1 MTPVSRGSV
10 RSPLCS
16 TTGCFGWDDAGW
28 PFQAVSNCYRPSDF
42 GGRTPVPVSN
52 GTQTVS
58 ICFKTVSK
66 AGSHAPP
73 HRSGMNPD
81 GSDKRSSKSLRHLG
95 ALPGIP
101 PATTAG
107 KVLWAWPQISAAL
120 QRGWR
125 MANVWAALREDGIEV
140 PYDHFRVY
148 VSRIRRR
155 LARSSMPPPAAQTPT
170 GVQANF
176 GQAATASIESAAP
189 PTSPAPTADPYSAVR
204 AQRRLKQ
211 QSGFEY
217 DPFSSDKDLLE

>member
-1 MTPVSRGSV
+1 MPSN
-10 RSPLCS
+10 
-16 TTGCFGWDDAGW
+16 FG
-28 PFQAVSNCYRPSDF
+28 R
-42 GGRTPVPVSN
+42 RTPAPVSN

-58 ICFKTVSK
+58 SCFKAVSK
-66 AGSHAPP
+66 AGSHALP

-81 GSDKRSSKSLRHLG
+81 GSDKRSAKSLRRLG

-107 KVLWAWPQISAAL
+107 KVLWAWPQIWAAL

-125 MANVWAALREDGIEV
+125 MCDVWSALREDGIEV

-155 LARSSMPPPAAQTPT
+155 MARSSMLPPAQAST
-170 GVQANF
+170 GVKADSEQ
-176 GQAATASIESAAP
+176 TASSNTESAAALTTP
-189 PTSPAPTADPYSAVR
+189 SAPVDPYSAVR

>member
-1 MTPVSRGSV
+1 MPSN
-10 RSPLCS
+10 
-16 TTGCFGWDDAGW
+16 FG
-28 PFQAVSNCYRPSDF
+28 R
-42 GGRTPVPVSN
+42 RTPAPVSN

-58 ICFKTVSK
+58 SCFKAVSK
-66 AGSHAPP
+66 AGSHALP

-81 GSDKRSSKSLRHLG
+81 GSDKRSAKSLRRLG

-107 KVLWAWPQISAAL
+107 KVLWAWPQIWAAL

-125 MANVWAALREDGIEV
+125 MFDVWSALREDGIEV

-155 LARSSMPPPAAQTPT
+155 MARSSMPPPAAQ
-170 GVQANF
+170 
-176 GQAATASIESAAP
+176 
-189 PTSPAPTADPYSAVR
+189 APTEAQASSGHIADRGSESTVAAGPPSASVDPYSAVR

>member
-1 MTPVSRGSV
+1 M
-10 RSPLCS
+10 
-16 TTGCFGWDDAGW
+16 
-28 PFQAVSNCYRPSDF
+28 
-42 GGRTPVPVSN
+42 
-52 GTQTVS
+52 
-58 ICFKTVSK
+58 I
-66 AGSHAPP
+66 
-73 HRSGMNPD
+73 PD
-81 GSDKRSSKSLRHLG
+81 GSDKRSSKSLRHLV

-125 MANVWAALREDGIEV
+125 MSNVWAALREDGIEV

-155 LARSSMPPPAAQTPT
+155 LARSSMPRPAAQSPS
-170 GVQANF
+170 GVQADS
-176 GQAATASIESAAP
+176 GQAASSNTESAAP
-189 PTSPAPTADPYSAVR
+189 PTPSSAIPDPYSAVR

>member
-1 MTPVSRGSV
+1 
-10 RSPLCS
+10 
-16 TTGCFGWDDAGW
+16 
-28 PFQAVSNCYRPSDF
+28 
-42 GGRTPVPVSN
+42 
-52 GTQTVS
+52 
-58 ICFKTVSK
+58 
-66 AGSHAPP
+66 
-73 HRSGMNPD
+73 MNPD

-107 KVLWAWPQISAAL
+107 KVLWAWPQIRAAL

-125 MANVWAALREDGIEV
+125 MFDVWSALREDGIEV

-155 LARSSMPPPAAQTPT
+155 MARSSMPPPVAQAPT
-170 GVQANF
+170 GDQASS
-176 GQAATASIESAAP
+176 GHTADRGSESTTAAAP
-189 PTSPAPTADPYSAVR
+189 PSAPADPYSAVR
-204 AQRRLKQ
+204 TQRRLKQ

>member
-1 MTPVSRGSV
+1 
-10 RSPLCS
+10 
-16 TTGCFGWDDAGW
+16 
-28 PFQAVSNCYRPSDF
+28 
-42 GGRTPVPVSN
+42 
-52 GTQTVS
+52 
-58 ICFKTVSK
+58 
-66 AGSHAPP
+66 
-73 HRSGMNPD
+73 MNPD

-107 KVLWAWPQISAAL
+107 KVLWAWPQIWAAL

-125 MANVWAALREDGIEV
+125 MFDVWSALREDGIEV

-155 LARSSMPPPAAQTPT
+155 MARSSMPPPASTDP
-170 GVQANF
+170 
-176 GQAATASIESAAP
+176 GQAADPKTESTMAAAP
-189 PTSPAPTADPYSAVR
+189 PSAPGDPYSAVR

>member
-1 MTPVSRGSV
+1 
-10 RSPLCS
+10 
-16 TTGCFGWDDAGW
+16 
-28 PFQAVSNCYRPSDF
+28 
-42 GGRTPVPVSN
+42 
-52 GTQTVS
+52 
-58 ICFKTVSK
+58 
-66 AGSHAPP
+66 
-73 HRSGMNPD
+73 MNPD

-107 KVLWAWPQISAAL
+107 KVLWAWPQIWAAL

-125 MANVWAALREDGIEV
+125 MFDVWSALREDGIEV

-155 LARSSMPPPAAQTPT
+155 MARSSMPPP
-170 GVQANF
+170 QASTDPR
-176 GQAATASIESAAP
+176 QAADPRTESPVAAVP
-189 PTSPAPTADPYSAVR
+189 PSAPADPYSAVR